1 MTSSERFSL
10 DKDWDKL
17 NIKTIF
23 RKKSTNAI
31 GLELQITELI
41 SGMLSYNWW
50 VCCVTMFQVR
60 VSLARETRRP
70 IQPWERNLNH
80 PNKNA
85 LRATASGKWF
95 NILKQSRNR
104 SESGVSVFL
113 CVTWTPLI
121 FTCFDA
127 CGVPIYNAWN
137 TQMKSRNG
145 NLQRNKTW
153 LRDTW
158 SPYAS
163 LPEICSLNGFVY
175 QAVRRWN
182 SPRSTMDIFRKV
194 VSCSVGADSSF
205 RVGSALWSG
214 NLVAVSDIQNCCFCL
229 QEQERTKL
237 RSLT

>member
-145 NLQRNKTW
+145 NLQRNKRGWEIPGHHMQVCRRYVRSTDLSIKRW
-153 LRDTW
+153 DVETARD
-158 SPYAS
+158 
-163 LPEICSLNGFVY
+163 
-175 QAVRRWN
+175 RRW
-182 SPRSTMDIFRKV
+182 IF
-194 VSCSVGADSSF
+194 S
-205 RVGSALWSG
+205 
-214 NLVAVSDIQNCCFCL
+214 
-229 QEQERTKL
+229 ER
-237 RSLT
+237 